1 MTNKRTVYGKKL
13 LTAAVLVSML
23 PGGLAFA
30 EEALPLYTLD
40 AVVVTA
46 TRTENDV
53 KNVPASTQIITSSD
67 IKKSGATNVRDAIT
81 DFANITMTKK
91 VRGGG
96 HEIIVRGMSTDK

>member
-23 PGGLAFA
+23 HGGELAFA
-30 EEALPLYTLD
+30 EEALPLYMLD

-67 IKKSGATNVRDAIT
+67 IKKSGATNVRDAL
-81 DFANITMTKK
+81 
-91 VRGGG
+91 
-96 HEIIVRGMSTDK
+96 